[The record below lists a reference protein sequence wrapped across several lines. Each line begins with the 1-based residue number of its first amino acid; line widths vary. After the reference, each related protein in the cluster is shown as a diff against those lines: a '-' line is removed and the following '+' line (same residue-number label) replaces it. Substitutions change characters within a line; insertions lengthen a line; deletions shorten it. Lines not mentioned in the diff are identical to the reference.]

1 MALGKTCNDRKQSH
15 STRRTKNTG
24 LFIIDTAAGNIRNPT
39 PLIQIGP
46 ANGNRFGKENEAHL
60 LGKQTKQAVR
70 SKQPIATDA
79 VHPHKNASYSLLAS
93 AVELQK
99 SC

>member
-1 MALGKTCNDRKQSH
+1 
-15 STRRTKNTG
+15 
-24 LFIIDTAAGNIRNPT
+24 
-39 PLIQIGP
+39 LIQIGP

-79 VHPHKNASYSLLAS
+79 VHPHKNASYTPYSQVPLNCRRVVKIVRFVSQHLKTIRKWC
-93 AVELQK
+93 LK
-99 SC
+99 T